1 MRVFDLRSDT
11 VTKPT
16 KAMREAM
23 AWAEV
28 GDDVYREDP
37 TMGKLEERAAAL
49 TGKERALFVPS
60 GCMGN
65 LIALTVQAG
74 RGTEVLTA
82 SSSHII
88 GHEIGS
94 LAAIAGALPITI
106 DVPRGVLSAKDLE
119 GRVKG
124 GAYDSAT
131 TAVIS
136 VENTIGGFC
145 YPIENLAGIRAF
157 ADAHHL
163 KVHMDGARIFNA
175 QVATGIPVSTWAS
188 YSDTIT
194 FCLSKG
200 LGAPIGS
207 LLCGSEEFIRKAL
220 TVRKMLGG
228 GMRQTGILA
237 AAGLYA
243 LDHHVERLAD
253 DHRHARMIAES
264 LTRSGWAQ
272 VDMEGVETNII
283 FFTVPTIQA
292 AQVVDRLKA
301 VGILANTEGS
311 VVRLVTN
318 LDISDDDTL
327 AICAL
332 IERLEMTR

>member
-11 VTKPT
+11 ITKPT
-16 KAMREAM
+16 KGMREAM
-23 AWAEV
+23 AGAEV

-37 TMGKLEERAAAL
+37 TMTALENRAAAL
-49 TGKERALFVPS
+49 TGKERALFVSS

-65 LIALTVQAG
+65 LIALFVQAG
-74 RGTEVLTA
+74 RGKEVLTA

-94 LAAIAGALPITI
+94 MAAIAGTLPITI
-106 DVPRGVLSAKDLE
+106 DVPRGILSAHDRRTGE
-119 GRVKG
+119 
-124 GAYDSAT
+124 AAPT
-131 TAVIS
+131 TTTTVIA
-136 VENTIGGFC
+136 VENTIGGVC
-145 YPIENLAGIRAF
+145 YPSRTLRAS
-157 ADAHHL
+157 AL
-163 KVHMDGARIFNA
+163 RRCPSSERHMDGARS
-175 QVATGIPVSTWAS
+175 STPRWRPASVKEWAS
-188 YSDTIT
+188 WADTIT

-207 LLCGSEEFIRKAL
+207 LLCGSEAFIREAL

-243 LDHHVERLAD
+243 LDHHIERLAD

-264 LTRSGWAQ
+264 LERSGWAQ

-283 FFTVPTIQA
+283 FFTVPTMETQE
-292 AQVVDRLKA
+292 VLDRLKA

-318 LDISDDDTL
+318 LDISLDDTL

-332 IERLEMTR
+332 IEGMEMTR